1 MGGISP
7 SSAQCVF
14 GYAVLPSSYD
24 CCSNPFPVPFQYHS
38 CRVSAAATE
47 RNWSLMGHFFD
58 KRKSR
63 IASKTLLKI
72 VYCAANAETGLRG

>member
-1 MGGISP
+1 
-7 SSAQCVF
+7 
-14 GYAVLPSSYD
+14 
-24 CCSNPFPVPFQYHS
+24 
-38 CRVSAAATE
+38 
-47 RNWSLMGHFFD
+47 MGHFFD